1 MSGKKFD
8 QEKPD
13 MSLLSPFALE
23 EIAKVMTYGKQKY
36 GANNWRS
43 GLAFSRLIAAVMR
56 HLNAYQ
62 KGELVDPETNLS
74 HIAHAS
80 CGLMML
86 LEFEKT
92 CPTLNDLYHCNKDNV
107 TKMLTHQV
115 DEIMT
120 KVKKQMDNLAENQL
134 YVSPP
139 PAATEPDQQLEFTF
153 TEQDSMPKVCPI
165 VETYKQYTPKMQS

>member
-43 GLAFSRLIAAVMR
+43 GLSFSRLIAAVMR

-62 KGELVDPETNLS
+62 KGEMVDPETGLS
-74 HIAHAS
+74 HLAHAS
-80 CGLMML
+80 CGLFMM
-86 LEFEKT
+86 LEFEAT
-92 CPTLNDLYHCNKDNV
+92 CPTLNDLYHCNKNGIKEMQEELVEEMKKDFKHLQPV
-107 TKMLTHQV
+107 TTKEVYGVESANFGEQV
-115 DEIMT
+115 
-120 KVKKQMDNLAENQL
+120 
-134 YVSPP
+134 
-139 PAATEPDQQLEFTF
+139 EFVF
-153 TEQDSMPKVCPI
+153 TEQDSMPKVCP
-165 VETYKQYTPKMQS
+165 VVDTYKQYKPKMQP

>member
-36 GANNWRS
+36 GANNWRN

-62 KGELVDPETNLS
+62 KGQMVDPETGLS
-74 HIAHAS
+74 HLAHAS
-80 CGLMML
+80 CGLLML
-86 LEFEKT
+86 LEFEIIK
-92 CPTLNDLYHCNKDNV
+92 PELNDLYHC
-107 TKMLTHQV
+107 
-115 DEIMT
+115 
-120 KVKKQMDNLAENQL
+120 KKETFKNALDNLSKEINN
-134 YVSPP
+134 
-139 PAATEPDQQLEFTF
+139 QQLEFTF
-153 TEQDSMPKVCPI
+153 DERDSLPKICP
-165 VETYKQYTPKMQS
+165 VVDTYKPYKPKMQP

>member
-36 GANNWRS
+36 GANNWRD
-43 GLAFSRLIAAVMR
+43 GLAFSRLIAAVLR
-56 HLNAYQ
+56 HINSYQ
-62 KGELVDPETNLS
+62 KGEMVDPETNLS

-92 CPTLNDLYHCNKDNV
+92 CPNLNDLYHCNKNMK
-107 TKMLTHQV
+107 TLI
-115 DEIMT
+115 DE
-120 KVKKQMDNLAENQL
+120 LL
-134 YVSPP
+134 YPSWMEHNHSSS
-139 PAATEPDQQLEFTF
+139 AATEPDEQLEFTF
-153 TEQDSMPKVCPI
+153 TEQDSMPKVCPV
-165 VETYKQYTPKMQS
+165 VETYKQYTQKMQP